1 VRCLTV
7 RVSYFNNCGAHCRIL
22 SVFLMSLI
30 RISYTALADFM
41 NSSPTAQRK
50 TLFDYK
56 YPDEDEPKAK
66 RLYYREA
73 RNTISAYHEGAKSPE
88 WMQEAAARLADL
100 AANNQ
105 SRATATR
112 LTNNARALTAY
123 ARAYEADQIKL
134 TQAFKGTLAFGNVE
148 IRINADLHGLEKNKE
163 KIIRLDYG
171 KETPDAH
178 YCAIVTQL
186 MYESALATGL
196 TLPTSAFV
204 VRHIESKQDFAPARK
219 GARLLRDIT
228 ATCENIEG
236 IWNTL

>member
-1 VRCLTV
+1 
-7 RVSYFNNCGAHCRIL
+7 
-22 SVFLMSLI
+22 MSLI

-41 NSSPTAQRK
+41 NSSPAAQRK
-50 TLFDYK
+50 TLSDYK

-73 RNTISAYHEGAKSPE
+73 RNTINAYHEGAKSPD
-88 WMQEAAARLADL
+88 WMLEAAASLADL

-105 SRATATR
+105 SRATANR
-112 LTNNARALTAY
+112 LANNARALTAY
-123 ARAYEADQIKL
+123 ARSYDADQIKL
-134 TQAFKGTLAFGNVE
+134 AEAFKGSLAFGNVE
-148 IRINADLHGLEKNKE
+148 IRVNADLHGLEKTKE
-163 KIIRLDYG
+163 KIIRLDYS
-171 KETPDAH
+171 KEAPDAR
-178 YCAIVTQL
+178 YCAVVAQL
-186 MYESALATGL
+186 MYESALAAGL
-196 TLPTSAFV
+196 SLPTSAFV